1 MILTGEQDLFS
12 LLENQISI
20 PDLTC
25 NELDDYNSANM
36 DPLSA
41 VSNRNWQKRSRL
53 GI

>member
-1 MILTGEQDLFS
+1 MILTGEQDLFP

-36 DPLSA
+36 DRSSA
-41 VSNRNWQKRSRL
+41 VSNRNWQERSRL